1 MTTRITIAG
10 ADFSANAVGFIP
22 PVADGLLG
30 WFYLGGTI
38 AETQRDRA
46 GIADGVLAGNPTIS
60 AGYVTF
66 SGYSSGQRMQ
76 TSIVETA
83 NITLLTVARSS
94 DAFAAGAT
102 KPMFLSNYGADPG
115 NSNLLIGASLY
126 VEGGTPPAM
135 LVRMGGGQ
143 NNNGTIQGQVNTNI
157 TTADGTGWNF
167 YAGSMAATSSNTAA
181 TGNARKLYNSTTDQS
196 HTTSNYPRVPH
207 TVNTFRVG
215 AAYNA
220 NFSGFCD
227 VAFAAIYNR
236 VLSDA
241 EVETIYQAVKA
252 RLAAKHSITI

>member
-22 PVADGLLG
+22 PVADGLAG
-30 WFYLGGTI
+30 WFYLGDTI

-46 GIADGVLAGNPTIS
+46 GIADGVLVGSPTIN
-60 AGYVTF
+60 AGYVSF
-66 SGYSSGQRMQ
+66 NGYSSGQRMQ

-94 DAFAAGAT
+94 DAFSSGAT
-102 KPMFLSNYGADPG
+102 KPMFVTNYGADPG
-115 NSNLLIGASLY
+115 HSNLLIGASIY
-126 VEGGTPPAM
+126 VDGGTPPAA
-135 LVRMGGGQ
+135 LVRLGGGQ
-143 NNNGTIQGQVNTNI
+143 DNNGTVQGQVNTVL
-157 TTADGTGWNF
+157 TTADATIWNF
-167 YAGSMAATSSNTAA
+167 YAGSLAATSSDTAA
-181 TGNARKLYNSTTDQS
+181 TGNARKLYNSTTAQTGTS
-196 HTTSNYPRVPH
+196 SNYPRVPH

-227 VAFAAIYNR
+227 IAFAAIYNR

-241 EVETIYQAVKA
+241 EVETIYQAVKT
-252 RLAAKHSITI
+252 RLAGKHSITI